1 MKKLIV
7 ITITAVF
14 MLAAVNVFAA
24 KVNVTGKWEM
34 TTESPRGE
42 RTLTVEMV
50 QKGEELT
57 VKMTTR
63 RGGDMEAKG
72 TVKEDQ
78 IEWSITRET
87 PRGEF
92 TITYKGTIT
101 GDTMKGE
108 AEFGGRGSGTW
119 TAKRVKEKK

>member
-7 ITITAVF
+7 ITMTAIF

-24 KVNVTGKWEM
+24 KVNVTGKWEI
-34 TTESPRGE
+34 TLQSPRGE
-42 RTLTVEMV
+42 RTQTVEMV

-63 RGGDMEAKG
+63 RGNVMEAKG
-72 TVKEDQ
+72 TVKEDK
-78 IEWSITRET
+78 IEWSIIRET

-92 TITYKGTIT
+92 TITYKGTVA

-108 AEFGGRGSGTW
+108 AEFGGRGSMTW
-119 TAKRVKEKK
+119 TAKRVK